1 VAFGYRLMRAAGDA
15 EKSYGVHT
23 NPNKSERAI
32 FTQEDKVILL
42 AEG

>member
-1 VAFGYRLMRAAGDA
+1 MRAAGDA

-32 FTQEDKVILL
+32 FIQEDKVIVL